1 MDPIL
6 TMRGKGLVGF
16 RPRVLSLRSR
26 PSVWLRLLACFLGL
40 FTILGTFSHLA
51 GHPDIFLLR
60 AWSRFS
66 RPAVLRPG
74 QYRETAGH
82 HFAVE
87 SPGQNAEAD
96 EMGMAHD
103 KRSVRSGITSRV
115 YL

>member
-16 RPRVLSLRSR
+16 RPRVLTLRSR

-40 FTILGTFSHLA
+40 LAILGTFSHL
-51 GHPDIFLLR
+51 GGQGDNFLLR
-60 AWSRFS
+60 QWSRYT

-87 SPGQNAEAD
+87 GLGQDAKAD
-96 EMGMAHD
+96 EMGVVHD
-103 KRSVRSGITSRV
+103 KRSFI
-115 YL
+115 